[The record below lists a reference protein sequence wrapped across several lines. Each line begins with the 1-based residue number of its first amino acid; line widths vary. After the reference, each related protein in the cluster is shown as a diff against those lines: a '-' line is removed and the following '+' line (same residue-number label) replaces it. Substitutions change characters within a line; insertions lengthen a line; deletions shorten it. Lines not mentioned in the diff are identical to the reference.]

1 MLPLWSVVSP
11 LMETQRLSIFQ
22 SRLHRAA
29 LELSVHS
36 SLCVQ
41 VCPEKPVLGGTP
53 SRPEAGMGAGAS
65 WMWTANWGQL
75 RRREVM
81 PHPQS
86 LSWTSWI

>member
-11 LMETQRLSIFQ
+11 LMETQRLSVFQ

-65 WMWTANWGQL
+65 WMWTVNWGQL
-75 RRREVM
+75 QEGGHAPPPV
-81 PHPQS
+81 P
-86 LSWTSWI
+86 LLESWI